1 VAKRSTAKRESLKAG
16 KTKMFAKRDTK
27 GQFKEMDAV
36 GRSLST
42 DQRKP
47 AKKKVKSGFGDQGD
61 RRRKGTVKKR

>member
-1 VAKRSTAKRESLKAG
+1 
-16 KTKMFAKRDTK
+16 
-27 GQFKEMDAV
+27 MDAV

-61 RRRKGTVKKR
+61 RKRKGAVKKR